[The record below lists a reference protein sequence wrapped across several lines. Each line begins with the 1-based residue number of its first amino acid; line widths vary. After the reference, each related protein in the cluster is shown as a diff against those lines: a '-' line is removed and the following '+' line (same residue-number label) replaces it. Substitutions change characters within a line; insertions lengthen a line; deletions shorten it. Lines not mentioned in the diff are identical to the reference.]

1 VYLLILFNG
10 SKPFSK
16 KSIFV
21 INKLKYFGFLG
32 IFNDCKSKFFIRKN
46 HLNSIIMKTRWIILP
61 ALALLIPVLAQA
73 QSSSYEDDLYYNP
86 NKVEVEAPQ
95 KESSKVREE
104 SMQDESVRVHD
115 NTGTLRRN
123 DIRNVDEYNR
133 RAPLDSEAVAENVPD
148 SVDENGQ
155 PFEYAER
162 VRRFHDPKFTT
173 HITDNEYLDI
183 YIEDGADVDVYYVD
197 NNSNG
202 WMSPFYFDNF
212 YYPRYGYRWNNYN
225 MYYNPWGYSSWGYYD
240 PWYAGSYGWD
250 YGFYGGYYGYGY
262 PGYYG
267 YGGYNYGGGHHH
279 GDMGEGGH
287 SRNNRLNSDQRR
299 FLSNNGSG
307 RTTTTRNGIS
317 SRATSPSRS
326 SYGTSARANSSTST
340 RSGSGTTTRSNAGT
354 TTRSSTGTTTRSTTG
369 TTTRSSTG
377 TTTRSTT
384 GTTTRSSTSTTTRAT
399 TTTAPEATTVTRTS
413 RSGSSSSETRSS
425 TPTEST
431 TRSTYTPSSSSSS
444 SSRSSYTPSSSS
456 SNSSSS
462 GSSSSSRSSGGSSSS
477 GRR

>member
-1 VYLLILFNG
+1 
-10 SKPFSK
+10 
-16 KSIFV
+16 
-21 INKLKYFGFLG
+21 
-32 IFNDCKSKFFIRKN
+32 
-46 HLNSIIMKTRWIILP
+46 MKTRWIILP
-61 ALALLIPVLAQA
+61 ALALLLPVLAQA

-86 NKVEVEAPQ
+86 KKTKVETPQ
-95 KESSKVREE
+95 RESSNVREE
-104 SMQDESVRVHD
+104 STQDESVRVYD
-115 NTGTLRRN
+115 NSGTLKRY
-123 DIRNVDEYNR
+123 DTRNVDEYNR
-133 RAPLDSEAVAENVPD
+133 RAPQSNSEEAVENVSD
-148 SVDENGQ
+148 SLDENGQ

-173 HITDNEYLDI
+173 HITDEEYLDI

-225 MYYNPWGYSSWGYYD
+225 MYYNPWGYSSWGFYD

-250 YGFYGGYYGYGY
+250 YGFGGSYYGYGY
-262 PGYYG
+262 GYSGYYG
-267 YGGYNYGGGHHH
+267 YGGYNNYGGGGHYH
-279 GDMGEGGH
+279 GDMGDGGH
-287 SRNNRLNSDQRR
+287 SRYNRLNADQRR

-307 RTTTTRNGIS
+307 RTSTTRTS
-317 SRATSPSRS
+317 STAGRAASASRS
-326 SYGTSARANSSTST
+326 AYGASVRSDNSTTT
-340 RSGSGTTTRSNAGT
+340 RSGSGTTTRTSSGTTTRSNVGT
-354 TTRSSTGTTTRSTTG
+354 TTRSS
-369 TTTRSSTG
+369 SS
-377 TTTRSTT
+377 
-384 GTTTRSSTSTTTRAT
+384 
-399 TTTAPEATTVTRTS
+399 TTTAPAATTVTRTS

-431 TRSTYTPSSSSSS
+431 SRSTYTPSSTSSS

-462 GSSSSSRSSGGSSSS
+462 GSSSSSRSSGGSSSG